1 MPWRWPIWLGDF
13 LQLPAGQLQGLKR
26 AARTNNIHEMNID
39 DMDLNLLRTF
49 QVVADERS
57 VTKAAER
64 LSLGQPAVSNGL

>member
-1 MPWRWPIWLGDF
+1 
-13 LQLPAGQLQGLKR
+13 
-26 AARTNNIHEMNID
+26 MNID